1 MKKINE
7 KLDQEMIKISKMSKD
22 SLEENFGCNMN
33 RLLLRI
39 DELNDIMMTDYM
51 LDRNKKRLKQ
61 LSRIMYNFIRKIDEV
76 L

>member
-7 KLDQEMIKISKMSKD
+7 KLDQEIIKINKMSKD

-51 LDRNKKRLKQ
+51 LDRNKKKT
-61 LSRIMYNFIRKIDEV
+61 KTT
-76 L
+76 